1 MQKNRQQTTPRGI
14 AQQSGLDTFSSIINY
29 TGEFVN
35 WGYFFAYGSQLNSDT
50 DYVSLDSEPQF
61 ESLQKSPP
69 SVSNQWYRYHTA
81 EGSSFTD
88 TTAPTISSGIVAF
101 NGRRVGDTLSYSGM
115 YQKLSGLTVG
125 KEYEI
130 SVQTAISASSAKMY
144 IQTYSPTGV
153 GSNAAGYNFNL
164 DSSHSFTF
172 PKSSS
177 STGIEK
183 TTFTAKTVSDVILIY
198 INATVATENNISVYI
213 TGVSIKE
220 QQSYLVPVYGT
231 DIFGNAHNI
240 LRRQGD
246 QTVA

>member
-1 MQKNRQQTTPRGI
+1 M
-14 AQQSGLDTFSSIINY
+14 
-29 TGEFVN
+29 
-35 WGYFFAYGSQLNSDT
+35 YFMKEVDLEA
-50 DYVSLDSEPQF
+50 
-61 ESLQKSPP
+61 LQKSPP

-81 EGSSFTD
+81 DASSFTD

-101 NGRRVGDTLSYSGM
+101 NGRKVGATLSYSGM

-130 SVQTAISASSAKMY
+130 SVQTA
-144 IQTYSPTGV
+144 
-153 GSNAAGYNFNL
+153 
-164 DSSHSFTF
+164 
-172 PKSSS
+172 
-177 STGIEK
+177 
-183 TTFTAKTVSDVILIY
+183 KTVSDVILIY
-198 INATVATENNISVYI
+198 INATVETENNISVYI

>member
-35 WGYFFAYGSQLNSDT
+35 WGDFFAYGSQLNSDT
-50 DYVSLDSEPQF
+50 DYESVDAEPQF
-61 ESLQKSPP
+61 EALMKSPA
-69 SVSNQWYRYHTA
+69 SVSNQWYRYHT
-81 EGSSFTD
+81 EGTTFTT

-101 NGRRVGDTLSYSGM
+101 NGRKIGTTLSYSGM

-130 SVQTAISASSAKMY
+130 SVQTAISASSANMY

-153 GSNAAGYNFNL
+153 GSNAAGYTFNL

-183 TTFTAKTVSDVILIY
+183 TTFTAKTVSDIILIY
-198 INATVATENNISVYI
+198 INATDATQNNISVYI

-220 QQSYLVPVYGT
+220 QQSYLVPLYGT
-231 DIFGNAHNI
+231 DIYGNAHKI
-240 LRRQGD
+240 LRRQGE
-246 QTVA
+246 QTIA